1 MVGRV
6 IKSPL
11 LLMSPGAKVEVENCA
26 NTETGNGD
34 VRWNRIIT
42 RIRVAIDV
50 KRQFYYVIKL
60 T

>member
-1 MVGRV
+1 MVRKV

-11 LLMSPGAKVEVENCA
+11 LLMSPGAEVKVENCG
-26 NTETGNGD
+26 TETGSVD
-34 VRWNRIIT
+34 VRWNSIIT

-50 KRQFYYVIKL
+50 KRQFYYVLKL